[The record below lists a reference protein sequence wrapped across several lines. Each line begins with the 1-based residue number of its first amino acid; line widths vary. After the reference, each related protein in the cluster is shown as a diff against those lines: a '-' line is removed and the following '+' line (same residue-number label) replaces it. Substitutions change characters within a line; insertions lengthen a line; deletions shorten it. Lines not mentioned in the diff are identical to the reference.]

1 MKKTFKL
8 FASLTLG
15 IMLASCQS
23 GLEEVI
29 DKSAVEDELATTRAE
44 DENAADNIEAAESRA
59 RSVGLNI
66 SGYRIIC
73 GTEEVTYTV
82 TGTGVNPSSYYVD
95 WIYNSNVLLQTAGG
109 DGMGSTTIKL
119 KLLSSTST
127 SDTYLTVNL
136 KNSSNGSVLFA
147 TTIYIGCNGP
157 LAGTSSVRIVRA
169 DDGLEIY
176 PSNPQIGMR
185 PYTRY
190 YGFFSNS
197 MASSMNL
204 NWEYN
209 ENASEIWED
218 GYSVCFDTNSN
229 GWVHLEISGKMPNSS
244 VYKDLLETYVYEGY
258 DNSNVND
265 NETDEESAE
274 KGGDE

>member
-1 MKKTFKL
+1 MKKNYFL
-8 FASLTLG
+8 FASLALG
-15 IMLASCQS
+15 LMVASCQN
-23 GLEEVI
+23 GLEDVLEPSTVQ
-29 DKSAVEDELATTRAE
+29 DELATTRAE

-66 SGYRIIC
+66 SGYRIIS
-73 GTEEVTYTV
+73 GTDEVTYTV
-82 TGTGVNPSSYYVD
+82 TGTDINPSNYYVD

-109 DGMGSTTIKL
+109 DGMGSTTVKL
-119 KLLSSTST
+119 KLSSSTST

-136 KNSSNGSVLFA
+136 KSSSTGSVLFA

-197 MASSMNL
+197 MASSMIL

-209 ENASEIWED
+209 GNASEVWKD

-244 VYKDLLETYVYEGY
+244 VYKDMLETYVYEGY
-258 DNSNVND
+258 DNSNGND
-265 NETDEESAE
+265 NETDEEGAE
-274 KGGDE
+274 EDEDE

>member
-1 MKKTFKL
+1 MKKTL
-8 FASLTLG
+8 IILASLSLG
-15 IMLASCQS
+15 LMVASCQS

-29 DKSAVEDELATTRAE
+29 DESAVQDELASTRAD
-44 DENAADNIEAAESRA
+44 DENTADNIEAAESRA

-66 SGYRIIC
+66 SGYRIIS
-73 GTEEVTYTV
+73 GTDEVTYTV
-82 TGTGVNPSSYYVD
+82 TGTGINPSSYYVD
-95 WIYNSNVLLQTAGG
+95 WTYNSNLLLQTAGG
-109 DGMGSTTIKL
+109 DGMSSTTIKL

-136 KNSSNGSVLFA
+136 KNSSDGSVLFA

-157 LAGTSSVRIVRA
+157 LTGTSSVRIVRA

-185 PYTRY
+185 PNTRY
-190 YGFFSNS
+190 YGYFSNS
-197 MASSMNL
+197 MASNMYL

-209 ENASEIWED
+209 GNASEVWKD
-218 GYSVCFDTNSN
+218 GYTICFDTNSN

-244 VYKDLLETYVYEGY
+244 VYKEMLETYVYEGY
-258 DNSNVND
+258 DNSNGNG

-274 KGGDE
+274 EGEDE